1 MGSSESTMR
10 NISIH
15 TQLEPC
21 RILRPLGYYLITLW
35 IVGTILNGSILY
47 VFMRNRKLR
56 QTSTNVFIGG
66 LILAD
71 FIGAFLEIPLPAVA
85 LLGCRLIIIHMK
97 STSRSSLCFFSDGS
111 SPISDVYSNP

>member
-15 TQLEPC
+15 THLEPC
-21 RILRPLGYYLITLW
+21 HILRPLGYYLIIIW
-35 IVGTILNGSILY
+35 IIGTILNGSILY

-71 FIGAFLEIPLPAVA
+71 FIAAFLEIPLPAVA
-85 LLGCRLIIIHMK
+85 LLGCR
-97 STSRSSLCFFSDGS
+97 S
-111 SPISDVYSNP
+111 ISFIFKA